1 MKNHYHL
8 REVEACPALGK
19 ERYSMKALV
28 CVGPHQARIEERP
41 APALQD
47 GDVLIRMRRVGI
59 CGTDYHIFDGSQ
71 PFFTYPRLIGHELSG
86 EIVAAP
92 TDSGLAIGDVVTVNP
107 YLPCGTCVACRRG
120 RPNCCSR
127 ISVLGVH
134 ADGGMAEY
142 IAVPAA
148 AVIPTPGLSLDQA
161 AMVEFLAIGAHAVRR
176 AHIEPGARVLVTGA
190 GPIGIGCALFARIAG
205 AAEVVLLDRSPG
217 RLATAAT
224 AFGFLHGIVAGPDA
238 TAALAAHTDNEMF
251 DYVFDATGNI
261 HAMNAGI
268 AHVAHAGTYVLVGL
282 NRDELRFSDPE
293 FHKRETTLLAS
304 RNALSADFAQ
314 VVVAIRDGTVPID
327 RFLTHRVDLADAPAA
342 LPGLIAAQEEV
353 LKAVITI

>member
-1 MKNHYHL
+1 
-8 REVEACPALGK
+8 
-19 ERYSMKALV
+19 MKALV
-28 CVGPHQARIEERP
+28 CTGPHQAHIEDRP
-41 APALQD
+41 RPELQD

-86 EIVAAP
+86 EIAAAP
-92 TDSGLAIGDVVTVNP
+92 ADSGLAVGDTVTVNP
-107 YLPCGTCVACRRG
+107 YMPCGTCVACRRG

-142 IAVPAA
+142 LAVPAS
-148 AVIPTPGLSLDQA
+148 AVIPTPGLSLDHA

-176 AHIEPGARVLVTGA
+176 AAITPGARVLVTGA

-205 AAEVVLLDRSPG
+205 AAEIVLLDRSSA
-217 RLATAAT
+217 RLATAAE
-224 AFGFLHGIVAGPDA
+224 AFGFTHGVVAGPEA
-238 TAALAAHTDNEMF
+238 TARLAAHTEGEMF

-261 HAMNAGI
+261 QAMNGGL

-282 NRDELRFSDPE
+282 NRETLAFPDPE

-304 RNALSADFAQ
+304 RNALSADFEQ
-314 VVVAIRDGTVPID
+314 VVAAIRYGTVPID
-327 RFLTHRVDLADAPAA
+327 RFLTHRVSLADAPAA
-342 LPGLIAAQEEV
+342 LPELIAAQERV

>member
-1 MKNHYHL
+1 
-8 REVEACPALGK
+8 
-19 ERYSMKALV
+19 MKALV
-28 CVGPHQARIEERP
+28 CTGPHQARIEDRP
-41 APALQD
+41 RPEPQD
-47 GDVLIRMRRVGI
+47 GEVLIRMRRVGI

-86 EIVAAP
+86 EVAVAP
-92 TDSGLAIGDVVTVNP
+92 ADSGLTVGEVVTVNP

-142 IAVPAA
+142 LAVPAA
-148 AVIPTPGLSLDQA
+148 AVIPTPGLSLDHA

-176 AHIEPGARVLVTGA
+176 AAITPGARVLVTGA

-205 AAEVVLLDRSPG
+205 AVEVVLLDRSPG
-217 RLATAAT
+217 RLATAAE
-224 AFGFLHGIVAGPDA
+224 AFGFAQGVVAGPDA
-238 TAALAAHTDNEMF
+238 TALLADHTDGEMF

-261 HAMNAGI
+261 HAMNGGL
-268 AHVAHAGTYVLVGL
+268 AHLAHAGTYVLVGL
-282 NRDELRFSDPE
+282 NRDALSFPDPE

-304 RNALSADFAQ
+304 RNALSADFEQ
-314 VVVAIRDGTVPID
+314 VVAAIRDGSVPID
-327 RFLTHRVDLADAPAA
+327 RFLTHRVALADAPEA
-342 LPGLIAAQEEV
+342 LPGLIAAQETV